1 MAFSDKAPTD
11 KALKR
16 TDTVVIKYTG
26 PQGDVTMLSPE
37 HGQFLFPNNKG
48 VKVPRALA
56 EVLIKQGQF
65 EEVA

>member
-16 TDTVVIKYTG
+16 TDSVIIKYTG
-26 PQGDVTMLSPE
+26 PQGDVTASFAA
-37 HGQFLFPNNKG
+37 HGEFLFPNGKG
-48 VKVPRALA
+48 VPVPRAVA